1 MITGILTITE
11 IVCCSCF
18 THFGM
23 DSNMNQQRLNDGKA
37 FYCPNGHKQWY
48 SESEVDKLK
57 KANQRLKSD
66 NAWYSGRA
74 GRLEKDLEDTKR
86 SRAAIKGQLTK
97 TRKRIVNGVC
107 PCCNRTFG
115 DLAAHITVK
124 HPDFKEVVK

>member
-1 MITGILTITE
+1 MITGTLTLTE
-11 IVCCSCF
+11 VVCCSCF
-18 THFGM
+18 THFAM
-23 DSNMNQQRLNDGKA
+23 DISLNSLRLHDGNP

-66 NAWYSGRA
+66 NAWYSNRA
-74 GRLEKDLEDTKR
+74 KRLQENLEETKR

-115 DLAAHITVK
+115 NLAAHITTN
-124 HPDFKEVVK
+124 HPDFKEAVS